1 MRRGQFL
8 KFAKDCML
16 INDTLDLIEI
26 NLVFVKVNA
35 KSKIFGDNEMRLSF
49 KEFVDALHQVA
60 MKLHPHASPDES
72 FKATMEKNVVP
83 NAQAVPTDD
92 AIGEALGDPEVLRR
106 FKANHPKLRSLF
118 EYYSKIDVVRG
129 HGLQWQ
135 DITHSSSHV
144 SLNEFLKF
152 TADFDIIPDILA
164 KSEVTK
170 AFREANFS
178 KKRSSTDTTKLSF
191 PEFEDCLGRCA
202 LAAYGFVVE
211 EAKGEDTTFND
222 NYSSEARRIWVPPYA
237 PQGKVSKVTNPA
249 RSARARK
256 PETSKYYWE
265 AGLPAKFHAGMVAN
279 IEVKQQAEDLLE
291 GQKRTRQIWNKYTGK
306 LRLKDRVTIREDLES
321 ISGMA
326 TVGAGDGDARPAKGR
341 GLTVQD
347 LRATLAPS
355 RPISN
360 HRAKRDGAGAAAPA
374 ALATGL

>member
-144 SLNEFLKF
+144 N
-152 TADFDIIPDILA
+152 
-164 KSEVTK
+164 
-170 AFREANFS
+170 R
-178 KKRSSTDTTKLSF
+178 
-191 PEFEDCLGRCA
+191 
-202 LAAYGFVVE
+202 
-211 EAKGEDTTFND
+211 
-222 NYSSEARRIWVPPYA
+222 
-237 PQGKVSKVTNPA
+237 
-249 RSARARK
+249 
-256 PETSKYYWE
+256 TS
-265 AGLPAKFHAGMVAN
+265 
-279 IEVKQQAEDLLE
+279 
-291 GQKRTRQIWNKYTGK
+291 
-306 LRLKDRVTIREDLES
+306 
-321 ISGMA
+321 
-326 TVGAGDGDARPAKGR
+326 
-341 GLTVQD
+341 
-347 LRATLAPS
+347 
-355 RPISN
+355 
-360 HRAKRDGAGAAAPA
+360 
-374 ALATGL
+374 